1 MHAESPSIGRSEV
14 DLPGALPAAEI
25 RRQAGASVN
34 SIEVRGLSHQFTRSG
49 ERTPFTAIASVD
61 LNVRRGELVAII
73 GPSGCGKT
81 TLLNILA
88 GLEQQTEGE
97 VVVAGAPPKAGSPR
111 VGYLFARDSLLPW
124 RTAVGN
130 AELAM
135 EMRGVPKLERRRRAL
150 QTLQDVG
157 LGQFVN
163 AYRAQLSQGMR
174 QRVALARTLAAEP
187 EILLMDEPFSALD
200 VQTRFVVQDLFLS
213 LWSRSGS
220 TAVLI
225 THDLAEGI
233 ALADR
238 VLLFTRAP
246 GRIKSIFDV
255 PLPRPRSI
263 RSLQSDDRFHQIYE
277 AIWRELQDE
286 IDQR

>member
-1 MHAESPSIGRSEV
+1 MQAASPAGPREGNI
-14 DLPGALPAAEI
+14 PAAPPATQEGW
-25 RRQAGASVN
+25 QAGTAAN
-34 SIEVRGLSHQFTRSG
+34 SIEVRGLSHEFTRSAD
-49 ERTPFTAIASVD
+49 RTSFTAIASVD
-61 LNVRRGELVAII
+61 LSVRRGELVAII

-88 GLEQQTEGE
+88 GLEEPTKGE
-97 VVVAGAPPKAGSPR
+97 VMVAGAPPKAGSPR

-124 RTAVGN
+124 RTALGN

-135 EMRGVPKLERRRRAL
+135 EMRGVPKAERERRAR

-157 LGQFVN
+157 LGQFVD

-200 VQTRFVVQDLFLS
+200 VQTRFVVQDLFLA

-225 THDLAEGI
+225 THDLAEAI

-238 VLLFTRAP
+238 VVLFTRAP
-246 GRIKSIFDV
+246 GRIKSIFEV
-255 PLPRPRSI
+255 ALPRPRSI
-263 RSLQSDDRFHQIYE
+263 RSLQSDDRFHRIYE